1 MFQPDSGRRTEATHL
16 PLMMPA
22 PSCDWRRAAQVVLIA
37 RPAAS
42 LRNHPVVG
50 VMGQKVIIQLIE
62 IRTLV
67 DKGVGFDF
75 GNLLGRDQPEGFRY
89 KEL

>member
-1 MFQPDSGRRTEATHL
+1 
-16 PLMMPA
+16 
-22 PSCDWRRAAQVVLIA
+22 
-37 RPAAS
+37 
-42 LRNHPVVG
+42 
-50 VMGQKVIIQLIE
+50 MGQKVIIQLIE